1 MFLHPEFADSC
12 PKIVVPPA
20 GIVLVLDIGYH
31 TVQAILCHRASGV
44 EILLP
49 VKDAPELLRGDP
61 LHVLS
66 AVFGLLLHPVIEP
79 AVSVVPRTFSWGGGV
94 SLLARFSPTPLFHYH
109 YHYHYHYQYQY
120 QYQGGICYHLLAF
133 AYNCLHLLPSASFF
147 LSS

>member
-1 MFLHPEFADSC
+1 MFLLPEFTDSC

-31 TVQAILCHRASGV
+31 TDQVDLCHRASGV

-61 LHVLS
+61 PHVLS

-79 AVSVVPRTFSWGGGV
+79 AVSVVPRTFVVFLGYRPVGV
-94 SLLARFSPTPLFHYH
+94 GVGLFSRVFPPHPLFSISISISIK
-109 YHYHYHYQYQY
+109 
-120 QYQGGICYHLLAF
+120 GAF
-133 AYNCLHLLPSASFF
+133 ATICFKNTKIAII
-147 LSS
+147 